1 MAEMV
6 VTSRPT
12 VKVTSRYLPWNGL
25 TGLSTCRTKFGMCV
39 PSKAKAKLGEVGEGG
54 GKVIVAS
61 LVLLI
66 GMALAAATMM
76 KSK

>member
-1 MAEMV
+1 
-6 VTSRPT
+6 
-12 VKVTSRYLPWNGL
+12 
-25 TGLSTCRTKFGMCV
+25 MCV